1 MPAYCAIVE
10 LGGHPVCDQS
20 AEQHGELCALVVIA
34 STNPQFTTDPYDK
47 RPNNVQSQSF
57 AGGWIESV
65 RQNGAIIGDRQRV
78 ALSEI
83 WFQPDRDPAFA
94 VLSRVRDQ
102 LVDDEAERNAGD
114 GRQLDIDSL
123 DDDDLSA
130 PDDRIVEK
138 SRQRPSRYCLSEK
151 ACTPSNE
158 WRRWW
163 MRPIT
168 AMRLAATANCEATSA
183 FADL

>member
-65 RQNGAIIGDRQRV
+65 RQNQAMQRGSPNE
-78 ALSEI
+78 A
-83 WFQPDRDPAFA
+83 R
-94 VLSRVRDQ
+94 
-102 LVDDEAERNAGD
+102 DDELVLTISYCPRASGS
-114 GRQLDIDSL
+114 GG
-123 DDDDLSA
+123 A
-130 PDDRIVEK
+130 P
-138 SRQRPSRYCLSEK
+138 
-151 ACTPSNE
+151 
-158 WRRWW
+158 
-163 MRPIT
+163 
-168 AMRLAATANCEATSA
+168 
-183 FADL
+183 